1 MVVKLTFR
9 GSGLRPIVFMTDFGL
24 RDPYVGEMK
33 GVAASLAPGSPIIDL
48 THDVPKFGITYAAY
62 VLRLAYRYFPRG
74 SVFVVVVD
82 PTVGSERR
90 ALAIRG
96 RRYFFVGPDNGVLV
110 PAAEDDGIA
119 EVVSLDPGRAGLPRV
134 SPSFHGRDL
143 FTPAAARIASGA
155 DLRFLGDPVDPRS
168 LARVDVP
175 PKAPR
180 VSGEGVVTEVFHV
193 DDFGNVVTWTSMRD
207 VDELLGLRV
216 GDVVTVNGVRCRR
229 VKTFSHVGQGE
240 CALYESSYLL
250 AELAIFMGSAAKVLG
265 VGPGDRVVISWP
277 LSR

>member
-1 MVVKLTFR
+1 M
-9 GSGLRPIVFMTDFGL
+9 RPIVFMTDFGL

-33 GVAASLAPGSPIIDL
+33 GVAASIAPGAPLIDL
-48 THDVPKFGITYAAY
+48 THDVPKFGIAYAAY
-62 VLRLAYRYFPRG
+62 VLRLSYRYFPQG

-90 ALAIRG
+90 ALAVRG

-143 FTPAAARIASGA
+143 FTPAAARIAAGA
-155 DLRFLGDPVDPRS
+155 DLRALGDPVDPAS
-168 LARVDVP
+168 LVRVEVP
-175 PKAPR
+175 PRPPR

-193 DDFGNVVTWTSMRD
+193 DDFGNVVTWASMRD
-207 VDELLGLRV
+207 VDELLGLKI
-216 GDVVTVNGVRCRR
+216 GDVVVVNGVRCRR
-229 VKTFSHVGQGE
+229 VRAFSHVRPGE

-250 AELAIFMGSAAKVLG
+250 AELAVFMGSAAEALG
-265 VGPGDRVVISWP
+265 VRPGDKIVISWP
-277 LSR
+277 ASR